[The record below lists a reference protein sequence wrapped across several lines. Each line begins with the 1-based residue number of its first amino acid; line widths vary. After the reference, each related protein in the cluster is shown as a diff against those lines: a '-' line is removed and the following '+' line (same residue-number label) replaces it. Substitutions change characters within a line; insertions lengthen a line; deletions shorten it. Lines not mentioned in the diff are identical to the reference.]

1 MSASSGTDWAT
12 AGRFRRP
19 APAGRLAWW
28 DGVSHV
34 VTPSVCLDH
43 LRALGPLA
51 FRWTTVFREPG
62 GPTARKW
69 SKQESTAMTPLNNL
83 TRASVA
89 PVPSRSISGDPVR
102 RGAAILISSEAVA
115 RRSGSARSWAGAD
128 PSPAC
133 AMRARRNEIHLGSR
147 HAGSARQN
155 PPALNPREPASHN
168 AIPGD
173 ITKTTP
179 PPGRARATSPGR
191 APGPHAPWEGVRSSA
206 PWLPVPC
213 VRTGSQPRR
222 GATVEVAPPRE
233 R

>member
-1 MSASSGTDWAT
+1 M
-12 AGRFRRP
+12 P
-19 APAGRLAWW
+19 
-28 DGVSHV
+28 
-34 VTPSVCLDH
+34 
-43 LRALGPLA
+43 
-51 FRWTTVFREPG
+51 
-62 GPTARKW
+62 
-69 SKQESTAMTPLNNL
+69 PLNNL

-89 PVPSRSISGDPVR
+89 PVSSRSISGDPVR

-179 PPGRARATSPGR
+179 PGAGAGRGRREGAGVSRPLGGCEVVGPLVAGALRAHRVPTAARRDGGGRPDAGAVDDVGARHIPHGSREIGRAS
-191 APGPHAPWEGVRSSA
+191 
-206 PWLPVPC
+206 C
-213 VRTGSQPRR
+213 
-222 GATVEVAPPRE
+222 RE
-233 R
+233 RV